1 MPNQYFA
8 TNRKV
13 GDGSTTVWEF
23 SFAGARPDANN
34 GTEPYLE
41 PSDVGVALVSF
52 DSEGREL
59 RTPVNHTLI
68 APAQVEVTPAI
79 ANGQDFVIFRQTE
92 SELPVT
98 DFTDFASIS
107 EQDLDN
113 STRQT
118 LFTVQELQDRVT
130 DANDNSIRATGTAN
144 YAAQVAEEAE
154 DVADNAAAIAAAAN
168 NTAAQAQSEAAAAVS
183 TANAASDT
191 ANTANNTANTA
202 LSAASDAQN
211 AVADAV
217 STANAANAAASSAVT
232 TANSATATA
241 NSASTTAAN
250 AQSVASSAATLA
262 DTADTNA
269 TAALNAATAAVDT
282 ANTADGKADQA
293 LEAAGLVVNFQ
304 EQLDQIESAV
314 ADLTG
319 AEVGALSRN
328 DDNLSKLTD
337 FAAART
343 NLDVY
348 SKAEVDASQQAQDS
362 TLADHGTRIT
372 AAEDTLPNKADKSTL
387 VTAGDGLTGGG
398 SLGGNLSLSVDA
410 SVARTTTQVIAGN
423 GLVGGGSLADDRTV
437 TLGTPSGLSGNTTN
451 AATADSHTHSIDA
464 TASRTDSTSGRLL
477 LASGMNSHR
486 TSGDHDSRYP
496 TLSLFNERHQ
506 IYEGSV
512 SGQRIMRTVPE
523 RMVWFQV
530 HKSVDQT
537 VINSSNHTKITWT
550 SLTGGRDDP
559 NTFFYYPAAW
569 WNTSL
574 NRFVAPVPGLYEFK
588 ANLIRG
594 VNPSRRSPIDAR
606 FAVNGVVLETSGPAA
621 YGTAAL
627 RDENN
632 NVMSG
637 VHLDFTTAR
646 LEGIIQLNAGDYV
659 EIFNSPVTDGLGGVI
674 YFGGSTNRHSW
685 FMGRLL

>member
-144 YAAQVAEEAE
+144 YAAQVAEEAG

-211 AVADAV
+211 AVSGAV

-269 TAALNAATAAVDT
+269 TAALNAATVAVGT

-293 LEAAGLVVNFQ
+293 LEAAGLIVNFQ
-304 EQLDQIESAV
+304 EQLDQIESTV

-362 TLADHGTRIT
+362 TLTDHGTRISAVET
-372 AAEDTLPNKADKSTL
+372 TLPDKADKSTL
-387 VTAGDGLTGGG
+387 VSAGDGLSGGG
-398 SLGGNLSLSVDA
+398 SLGENMALSVDA
-410 SVARTTTQVIAGN
+410 SVARTTTQVSAGN
-423 GLVGGGSLADDRTV
+423 GLTGGGTLEADRTI
-437 TLGTPSGLSGNTTN
+437 TLATPGTLSGTTAN
-451 AATADSHTHSIDA
+451 EVTADSHTHAISS
-464 TASRTDSTSGRLL
+464 TTSRTSTSTSTL
-477 LASGMNSHR
+477 LAAAGMNNHR
-486 TSGDHDSRYP
+486 TSGDHDGRYY
-496 TLSLFNERHQ
+496 TKSQIDERHQ

-512 SGQRIMRTVPE
+512 TGRRIMRTVPE

-530 HKSVDQT
+530 YKSAVQH
-537 VINSSNHTKITWT
+537 VSSGPTKVTWT
-550 SLTGGRDDP
+550 TLSTGRDDP
-559 NTFFYYPAAW
+559 STFFYYPATW
-569 WNTSL
+569 WSTANH
-574 NRFVAPVPGLYEFK
+574 RFTAPVDGLYEFT
-588 ANLIRG
+588 AQVTRHLDGTRLD
-594 VNPSRRSPIDAR
+594 PIDVR
-606 FAVNGVVLETSGPAA
+606 FGVNGVVLESSGPAA
-621 YGTAAL
+621 HGQARVWRASDGAPYGNDTQLSYTQATI
-627 RDENN
+627 
-632 NVMSG
+632 
-637 VHLDFTTAR
+637 H
-646 LEGIIQLNAGDYV
+646 GIVQLTAGDYV
-659 EIFNSPVTDGLGGVI
+659 ELYHISATQHGGAAIF
-674 YFGGSTNRHSW
+674 GSTVGRHTW